1 MRGGLILLAS
11 LGACAQQPIYQPVD
25 VQMPVAVPCTVPA
38 PTQPVWPLRSVPS
51 QASLYDKTKTA
62 LAELELRKAYETELE
77 SAIKSCAP

>member
-1 MRGGLILLAS
+1 VS
-11 LGACAQQPIYQPVD
+11 
-25 VQMPVAVPCTVPA
+25 A

-77 SAIKSCAP
+77 SAMKSCAP